1 MLCLQCQRWQPR
13 RAWSRAQWRSLKCI
27 CLDLRRSCCS
37 DCNSDYWCSTT
48 PSSATTA
55 PTRIPTPSESVLH
68 CDPAWAQN
76 LLVVLRV
83 ASIDELIQR
92 TYYLVS
98 LARHIG
104 EFMIYWMQ
112 EMGRTIRK
120 LLSHNGALRYRQG
133 MDGFLSGKG
142 DWTDPISR
150 QRYFDPG
157 NDIYS
162 RAFQLAFPD
171 IAERT
176 SENWNAETHG
186 DIFESLLALK
196 CLDSYR
202 AVRKC
207 PGYPRFPA
215 NCPASRIA
223 AWIEELVT
231 LVWGVSLIYPVNDSP
246 SEWVSRWHAETG
258 GARAQAES
266 RARLHQCGIVYKER
280 VMCSER

>member
-37 DCNSDYWCSTT
+37 DCNSDWWCST
-48 PSSATTA
+48 PSSSATTA
-55 PTRIPTPSESVLH
+55 PRTSPTPSDSDPHSE
-68 CDPAWAQN
+68 PAWAQN

-83 ASIDELIQR
+83 ASTDELIQR
-92 TYYLVS
+92 TYHLAT
-98 LARHIG
+98 LARPVC

-112 EMGRTIRK
+112 EMGRKSRK

-176 SENWNAETHG
+176 SENWNAEPMAT
-186 DIFESLLALK
+186 S
-196 CLDSYR
+196 
-202 AVRKC
+202 
-207 PGYPRFPA
+207 
-215 NCPASRIA
+215 
-223 AWIEELVT
+223 
-231 LVWGVSLIYPVNDSP
+231 
-246 SEWVSRWHAETG
+246 
-258 GARAQAES
+258 S
-266 RARLHQCGIVYKER
+266 RA
-280 VMCSER
+280 S